1 MQEDKSI
8 TTIVNVEA
16 EENVVE
22 DAPKGKV
29 VKKSG
34 KRIGFNYIIYKSLKE
49 NRKNDVMK
57 CIYIKGLF
65 NFGTCVIKEGTLG
78 DSTDK
83 HGRDIKDRLVWQ
95 KDLHE
100 KLQGKVRVPRYLGSF
115 EENGNYYLVIEHIKG
130 ESLVHVFRKH
140 SKELRESLITRNKL
154 GQKFLGYLLKIID
167 LLEVLHQHKVV
178 HRDASSN
185 NFMITPGGKI
195 ALIDLELS
203 YSLDQQFP
211 SPPFQLGTHG
221 FMSPQ
226 QIATLPPTPEED
238 IFALGAIIFQMW
250 TYISP
255 SKIVDT
261 YHAEFIKRINFFIP
275 DQKIADIVAKCM
287 HPSVEHRPTLDA
299 IRKVI
304 QEYKNTS
311 RSRTQRAQSQPYLYS
326 KQEILDVVQVSI
338 ATYCT
343 PWFADPEKGWFADN
357 VKEAAKDNEKISKSW
372 FGSFNQGAAG
382 VIYMLSTARSVGIN
396 IDATLPFVQKGL
408 DLIQQKYIDRKI
420 SSSPGLHF
428 GASGIAATITN
439 AIRSGL
445 LELQPKYLDWIHS
458 LLDKD
463 NKGLDILNGISGQGL
478 ANMICD
484 PIITDKQLREKTHSY
499 VQQLLS
505 QQQEDGSWITFPNSK
520 KKKVARGFA
529 IGVAGIAYFL
539 LEYAQLY
546 NDKQALAGALQG
558 LKWLTKNATQ
568 NKETVYWPSSSDK
581 KNRSSNTWWALGTAG
596 IALTYIK
603 AYALTEDPEHKKFAV
618 KILNAHKD
626 KEVNNGLS
634 QTNGLSGLGEVYLE
648 AYQTFKDPVWLQKAD
663 WVAQHIIHLQKTHPK
678 HGPYWLT
685 EHEKQPVASFMTGN
699 SGILHFLLRYCYP
712 DKIGLPMSP
721 FHQSEAATQIP
732 KLITQTQ
739 SV

>member
-8 TTIVNVEA
+8 TTIVNLEA

-22 DAPKGKV
+22 EAPKGKV
-29 VKKSG
+29 EKKSG

-95 KDLHE
+95 KELHE
-100 KLQGKVRVPRYLGSF
+100 KLHGKVRVPRYLGSF

-130 ESLVHVFRKH
+130 ESLVHAFRKH
-140 SKELRESLITRNKL
+140 SKDLRDGLITRNRL

-167 LLEVLHQHKVV
+167 LLEVLHKHQVV

-203 YSLDQQFP
+203 YSLDRQFP

-226 QIATLPPTPEED
+226 QIATLTPTAEED

-250 TYISP
+250 THISP
-255 SKIVDT
+255 GKIVDM
-261 YHAEFIKRINFFIP
+261 YHTEFVKRINFFIP
-275 DQKIADIVAKCM
+275 DQKIANIVALCM
-287 HPSVEHRPTLDA
+287 DPVVENRPTLDA

-304 QEYKNTS
+304 QEYKSTS
-311 RSRTQRAQSQPYLYS
+311 QTKSQRGQSQPYQYS
-326 KQEILDVVQVSI
+326 RQEILDAVQQSI
-338 ATYCT
+338 ATYSS
-343 PWFADPEKGWFADN
+343 PWLADPDKGWFADN
-357 VKEAAKDNEKISKSW
+357 GKEPAKDNEKISKSW

-382 VIYMLSTARSVGIN
+382 VIYMLSTAKSVGIN
-396 IDATLPFVQKGL
+396 IDTTLPFIQKGL
-408 DLIQQKYIDRKI
+408 DLIQQKYIDKKI

-428 GASGIAATITN
+428 GAAGIAATITN
-439 AIRSGL
+439 AIQSEL
-445 LELQPKYLDWIHS
+445 LEFQPKYVDWIQK

-478 ANMICD
+478 ANIMCD
-484 PIITDKQLREKTHSY
+484 PVITDKQLRERTHSY

-505 QQQEDGSWITFPNSK
+505 QQQEDGSWITSPKSK
-520 KKKVARGFA
+520 KKKVAKGFL
-529 IGVAGIAYFL
+529 IGISGIVYFL
-539 LEYAQLY
+539 LEYTQVY
-546 NDKQALAGALQG
+546 NDKQALAAALRG
-558 LKWLTKNATQ
+558 LKWLSKSAKQ
-568 NKETVYWPSSSDK
+568 NKESVYWPSNSGK
-581 KNRSSNTWWALGTAG
+581 KKHSSNTWWALGAAG
-596 IALTYIK
+596 IALSFIK
-603 AYALTEDPEHKKFAV
+603 AYALTQDAEHQKFAT
-618 KILNAHKD
+618 KILNAHKE
-626 KEVNNGLS
+626 KGVNNGLS
-634 QTNGLSGLGEVYLE
+634 QANGLSGLGEVYLE
-648 AYQTFKDPVWLQKAD
+648 AYQTFNDPVWLQRAD
-663 WVAQHIIHLQKTHPK
+663 WIAQHIMHLQKIHLK
-678 HGPYWLT
+678 NGPYWLT
-685 EHEKQPVASFMTGN
+685 EHEKQPVASFATGN
-699 SGILHFLLRYCYP
+699 SGILHFLLRFCYP
-712 DKIGLPMSP
+712 DRIGFPMSP
-721 FHQSEAATQIP
+721 FHHSEAAIQTP
-732 KLITQTQ
+732 NLITQTQ